1 MKGISINMKK
11 NMLHEKVYYYEDAIE
26 NFQEVM
32 DTISELTKINAL
44 EGGELWGK
52 WTASDD
58 KEFIYGETQTFDL
71 AQINQMS
78 EPYRS
83 KMEYVYINIMK
94 ALYAVSKDYAE
105 SVGDSDDPRLFPVFN
120 IKKYNTGASMGAHY
134 DQLDGDKTLRY
145 SLVMYLNDVPEGGE
159 ISFKLSDYEDHHQ
172 VVSPDLDYEVAV
184 KNNEIDFGVK
194 PSAGSVI
201 IFPSS
206 APYYH
211 IAHTV
216 KSGVKYMIPSHWIH
230 NDMDIKKGCSV

>member
-1 MKGISINMKK
+1 MKK
-11 NMLHEKVYYYEDAIE
+11 QVLHEKVFYYEDAVE
-26 NFQEVM
+26 NFKEVM
-32 DTISELTKINAL
+32 DTIKELDEIGASEGNP
-44 EGGELWGK
+44 LWQD
-52 WTASDD
+52 WTSSND
-58 KEFIYGETQTFDL
+58 KSFIYGETQSFDL
-71 AQINQMS
+71 NQIRHME

-83 KMEYVYINIMK
+83 KSEFIYISIMK
-94 ALYAVSKDYAE
+94 SLYNVCKDYA
-105 SVGDSDDPRLFPVFN
+105 SSIGDTDEPRLFPVFN
-120 IKKYNTGASMGAHY
+120 IKKYNTGAAMGAHY

-145 SLVMYLNDVPEGGE
+145 SLVMYLNEVPEGGE

-172 VVSPDLDYEVAV
+172 VVSPDLDYDVAV
-184 KNNEIDFGVK
+184 KNNQIDFGVK

-230 NDMDIKKGCSV
+230 NDMDMRDGCSV